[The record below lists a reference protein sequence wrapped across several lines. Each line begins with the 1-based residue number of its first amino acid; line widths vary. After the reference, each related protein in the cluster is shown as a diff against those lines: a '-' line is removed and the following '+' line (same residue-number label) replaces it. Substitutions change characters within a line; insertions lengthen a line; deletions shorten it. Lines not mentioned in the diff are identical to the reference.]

1 MDSMRFEFSAI
12 DRALDPCKDFYA
24 YACGGWMAAHPIPSD
39 KSRVS
44 RYDEMIERN
53 ETWTRELLEKAAEA
67 RATRSEV
74 ERQIGDDYVSCMEQT
89 AIDGR
94 GTAPLRDDFEAI
106 DRALLAND
114 WTLILAHLHAQDVN
128 APLALYVDL
137 DHRSPEQM
145 QLQLDAAGLGL
156 RDRDDYLREDQ
167 HSRRLLAAYEAYLGR
182 VFRLLGE
189 AAGSADADAA
199 RVISIET
206 ALARATPDSVARR
219 EREHFYHPMPV
230 ADLQKRLPEIRWR
243 DYFKHL
249 GLHTDH
255 LNLNVVVPAFLDA
268 VNELIATRDRQAW
281 QAYLRWHLVRRSTQ
295 VLPSPFVTAAF
306 DFYESAARGT
316 RKIAPRWKQC
326 GRLLNQHLGEAVG
339 QLFVREHFSAERRAQ
354 VLEIVESVRAA
365 LRENIANSSWMSQPT
380 RLDALRKV
388 DAVVVKIGHPDRWRN
403 YSGLVIDRVDAFG
416 NARRA
421 RMFETR
427 RQLSKLGNPP
437 DRLEWDTP
445 PQTLDG
451 YSTKVL
457 NEIAFTAGILQRP
470 FFDSAA
476 DRPLQFGALG
486 AVAGH
491 ELIHLFD
498 DQGRKYDADGRMHDW
513 WAPDDARRYTELA
526 QCFVSEYGRE
536 TAVDDLRLNGQLTLG
551 ENLADNGGLRL
562 AYRAAR
568 LSKDSPPIDGFTQA
582 QRFFLAWAQI
592 RCENMT
598 NAEMRRRA
606 HSDGHSPG
614 RLRVNVVVS
623 NMEEFAA
630 AFACS
635 PHTAMARAD
644 RCVLW

>member
-1 MDSMRFEFSAI
+1 MRFDLSGI
-12 DRALDPCKDFYA
+12 DRTLNPCKDFYA
-24 YACGGWMAAHPIPSD
+24 YACGRWMAAHPIPSD

-44 RYDEMIERN
+44 RYDEMVERN
-53 ETWTRELLEKAAEA
+53 ETWTRDLLEKAAQA
-67 RATRSEV
+67 RATRSPV
-74 ERQIGDDYVSCMEQT
+74 EQQIGDDYASCMDQT

-94 GTAPLRDDFEAI
+94 GTAPLRDDFETI

-114 WTLILAHLHAQDVN
+114 WTLLLAHLHTQGVN

-137 DHRSPEQM
+137 DHRSPDQM
-145 QLQLDAAGLGL
+145 QLQLDAAGIGL
-156 RDRDDYLREDQ
+156 RDRDDYLRDDQ

-182 VFRLLGE
+182 VFRFLGE
-189 AAGSADADAA
+189 TAVSADAEAA

-206 ALARATPDSVARR
+206 SLAGATPDSVARR
-219 EREHFYHPMPV
+219 EREHLYHRMSI

-249 GLHTDH
+249 GVQTED

-268 VNELIATRDRQAW
+268 VHELIAKKDRQSW
-281 QAYLRWHLVRRSTQ
+281 QAYLRWHLIRRSTP
-295 VLPSPFVTAAF
+295 VLPSPLVAAAF
-306 DFYESAARGT
+306 DFYEGAARGT

-326 GRLLNQHLGEAVG
+326 ARLLNEHLGEAVG
-339 QLFVREHFSAERRAQ
+339 ELFVREHFSAESRAQ
-354 VLEIVESVRAA
+354 VLAIVESVRGA
-365 LRENIANSSWMSQPT
+365 LRENIANSSWMSEPT
-380 RLDALRKV
+380 RLEALRKV
-388 DAVVVKIGHPDRWRN
+388 DAVLVKIGHPDRWRN
-403 YSGLVIDRVDAFG
+403 YSGLVIYRADAYG

-427 RQLSKLGNPP
+427 RQLSKLGTPP

-470 FFDSAA
+470 FFDSSA
-476 DRPLQFGALG
+476 DRPLHFGALG

-498 DQGRKYDADGRMHDW
+498 DQGRKYDAHGRMRDW
-513 WAPDDARRYTELA
+513 WPPDDARRYAGLA
-526 QCFVSEYGRE
+526 QCFVSQYGRE

-551 ENLADNGGLRL
+551 ENLGDNGGLRL
-562 AYRAAR
+562 GYRAAR
-568 LSKDSPPIDGFTQA
+568 LSRDSPLIDGFTQA

-592 RCENMT
+592 RCENVT
-598 NAEMRRRA
+598 NAEMRRRT

-630 AFACS
+630 AFECGPAAS
-635 PHTAMARAD
+635 MARAD